1 MSEETQTE
9 DGATDATPATIET
22 TIDPELQAVVT
33 DLLTNQALAWQAG
46 DAAAFTDRAA
56 PDVVFTNVV
65 GMFSLTKDDFVA
77 QHERIFGSLY
87 RDTSIRQTVENVA
100 QLTPDAV
107 LLNTYVKVDGAIQ
120 SPPGVV
126 PIQGVIHLR
135 VAQLLVRRDGEWR
148 IAAYTN
154 IAVRPG
160 MVLPE

>member
-1 MSEETQTE
+1 MSEEMQFE
-9 DGATDATPATIET
+9 DGAIEAGATIKT
-22 TIDPELQAVVT
+22 TIDPALQSVVSE
-33 DLLTNQALAWQAG
+33 LLTDQALAWQNG
-46 DAAAFTDRAA
+46 DAAAFTERAT
-56 PDVVFTNVV
+56 PDIVFTNVV

-87 RDTSIRQTVENVA
+87 QDTSIRQIVENVA

-107 LLNTYVKVDGAIQ
+107 LVNTYVKIDGAIQ

-126 PIQGVIHLR
+126 PVQGVIHLR

>member
-1 MSEETQTE
+1 MSEEAQTE
-9 DGATDATPATIET
+9 DGVTEAAETIET

-33 DLLTNQALAWQAG
+33 DLLTSQALAWQAG
-46 DAAAFTDRAA
+46 DAAAFTERAT
-56 PDVVFTNVV
+56 PDIVFTNVV
-65 GMFSLTKDDFVA
+65 GMFSLTKDEFVA

-87 RDTSIRQTVENVA
+87 RDTSIRQIVERVTPLGSDTVLV
-100 QLTPDAV
+100 
-107 LLNTYVKVDGAIQ
+107 NTYVKIDGAIQ

-135 VAQLLVRRDGEWR
+135 VAQLLVRRDSEWR